1 MVTRHFKCLER
12 LDIAMFFTR
21 LIKNKENRKQQQN
34 MLICNFHENDGLLG
48 KIFFSYYETHY
59 MNTVIKSMKTVSI

>member
-1 MVTRHFKCLER
+1 
-12 LDIAMFFTR
+12 MFFTR

-59 MNTVIKSMKTVSI
+59 MNTIIKSTKTVSI